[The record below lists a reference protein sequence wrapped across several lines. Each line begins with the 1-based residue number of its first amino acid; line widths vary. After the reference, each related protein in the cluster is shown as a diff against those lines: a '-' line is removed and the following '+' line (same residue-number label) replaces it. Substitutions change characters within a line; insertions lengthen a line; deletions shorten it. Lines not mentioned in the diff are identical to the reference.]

1 MSEQYNAKCDICGKP
16 YKVCRSCQEI
26 KSFQAWRTVTDTL
39 PHYMIYLALVEY
51 SRTKDK
57 EKAKEELL
65 KCDLSERDNF
75 NDNIKSV
82 IDEIFAIEPKVED
95 KSKTVTKKTTVS
107 HMDKSTKVLNKKNDI
122 E

>member
-1 MSEQYNAKCDICGKP
+1 MSELYNAKCDICGKP

-26 KSFQAWRTVTDTL
+26 KSFQSWRTVTDTL

-57 EKAKEELL
+57 AKAKEVLL
-65 KCDLSERDNF
+65 KCDLSEKDNF

-82 IDEIFAIEPKVED
+82 IDEIFAEEQKTED
-95 KSKTVTKKTTVS
+95 KSKTVIKKTAVS
-107 HMDKSTKVLNKKNDI
+107 HTDKNTKGVK
-122 E
+122 